1 LSKIPQVTQA
11 EVTVHISL
19 NGPRRWFGE
28 HEIWHWWTVEI
39 DKQFIQIRG
48 NGHFYRK
55 STGGDSFTSL
65 IWSAWP
71 GKQATCLDYLD
82 KLWMVDDSQPFPEEI
97 ASLDLTKPGFSLEVV
112 KQYVDQNHPVIVLV
126 QAWAEK
132 YMTPE
137 DWKKDNDDG
146 HYVIIIGQQGED
158 IVFEDPASFR
168 RTWMTEK
175 EFLTRWHDVDPRTQE
190 KLNRFAM
197 VLLGKQPAQKVL
209 KHMD

>member
-1 LSKIPQVTQA
+1 MIELPIGRQTFDFDCGAKALQLVMAYYGVDVREDELMAELKVDSHGTPLKNMISAAEAKGVQVVAKCGGSLKTVKKYVA
-11 EVTVHISL
+11 E
-19 NGPRRWFGE
+19 
-28 HEIWHWWTVEI
+28 
-39 DKQFIQIRG
+39 
-48 NGHFYRK
+48 
-55 STGGDSFTSL
+55 
-65 IWSAWP
+65 
-71 GKQATCLDYLD
+71 
-82 KLWMVDDSQPFPEEI
+82 
-97 ASLDLTKPGFSLEVV
+97 
-112 KQYVDQNHPVIVLV
+112 NHPVIVLV